1 MPTTLISPSRL
12 QSLQLLHDDLDAA
25 ITALFQ
31 CGSDDQVV
39 ARLKKRKLHLKDDIA
54 SMMAAMM
61 PDNIARA
68 S

>member
-1 MPTTLISPSRL
+1 MPAMLISPARL

-31 CGSDDQVV
+31 SGSDDAIVG
-39 ARLKKRKLHLKDDIA
+39 RLKKRKLHLKDEIA
-54 SMMAAMM
+54 AMLAAMM
-61 PDNIARA
+61 PANIARA